1 MIRRPPRSTRTD
13 TLFPYTT
20 LCRSVERAEV
30 EVAAVDEGPQRDQ
43 EIFALGD
50 AAGHRARLLPGVT
63 LPVAALALEI
73 LLHRRE
79 RQRHPPGVAERPTPQ
94 VDAVPEAVGGPLVE
108 QLRQLLPQAGQPGLG
123 GKRERTNALAVCGK
137 GVDQVEVGADHDQEK
152 DV

>member
-30 EVAAVDEGPQRDQ
+30 EVAAVGEGPQRDQ

-50 AAGHRARLLPGVT
+50 AAGHRARLLPGVA

-79 RQRHPPGVAERPTPQ
+79 RQRHPPGVAERPQAQ
-94 VDAVPEAVGGPLVE
+94 VDAAAESVGRYLVE
-108 QLRQLLPQAGQPGLG
+108 QDRKSTRLNSSHYCATRMPS
-123 GKRERTNALAVCGK
+123 
-137 GVDQVEVGADHDQEK
+137 
-152 DV
+152 